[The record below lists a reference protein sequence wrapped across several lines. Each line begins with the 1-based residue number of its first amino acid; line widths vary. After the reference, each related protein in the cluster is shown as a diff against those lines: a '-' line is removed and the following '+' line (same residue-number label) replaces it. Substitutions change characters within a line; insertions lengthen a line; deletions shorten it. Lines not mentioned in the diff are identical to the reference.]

1 MSLPGMQSKLPG
13 NTKTNQ
19 PNKSMNAKTISPAIP
34 PAARQKSPGKA
45 KNIALWMLQV
55 LVAFAFLGAGFGK
68 LSGQPM
74 MVEMFDKLGL
84 GQWFRYLTGAIEVGS
99 AILLLVPQLTFVGAG
114 LLVCT
119 MTGAVAAHLLKLGG
133 SPVPPLVLLALSAV
147 IAWGRF
153 DGFKKS
159 ISTPITPEKPRIPGK
174 PDQTFET

>member
-1 MSLPGMQSKLPG
+1 
-13 NTKTNQ
+13 
-19 PNKSMNAKTISPAIP
+19 MNAKAINKAVP
-34 PAARQKSPGKA
+34 SATRKKAPGKV
-45 KNIALWMLQV
+45 KNIALWILQV

-99 AILLLVPQLTFVGAG
+99 AILLLVPRLTFVGAG

-119 MTGAVAAHLLKLGG
+119 MTGAVAVHLLKLGG

-159 ISTPITPEKPRIPGK
+159 ISPPIPPEKPRIPEK

>member
-1 MSLPGMQSKLPG
+1 
-13 NTKTNQ
+13 
-19 PNKSMNAKTISPAIP
+19 MNAKTINEAIS
-34 PAARQKSPGKA
+34 PAARQPSPGKA
-45 KNIALWMLQV
+45 KSIALWILQV

-99 AILLLVPQLTFVGAG
+99 AILLLVPRLTFAGAG

-119 MTGAVAAHLLKLGG
+119 MTGAVIAHLLKLGG
-133 SPVPPLVLLALSAV
+133 SPVPPLVLLALSGV

-153 DGFKKS
+153 AGFKQS
-159 ISTPITPEKPRIPGK
+159 FFNPAPPEKPLIPGQ
-174 PDQTFET
+174 PDETFKT

>member
-1 MSLPGMQSKLPG
+1 
-13 NTKTNQ
+13 
-19 PNKSMNAKTISPAIP
+19 MNAKAINKAVP
-34 PAARQKSPGKA
+34 SAARKKAPGKV
-45 KNIALWMLQV
+45 KNIALWILQV

-99 AILLLVPQLTFVGAG
+99 AILLLVPQLTFAGAG

-119 MTGAVAAHLLKLGG
+119 MTGAVISHLLKLGG
-133 SPVPPLVLLALSAV
+133 SPVPPLVLLSLSGV

-153 DGFKKS
+153 NGFKQS
-159 ISTPITPEKPRIPGK
+159 FFNPAPPEKPLIPGQ
-174 PDQTFET
+174 PDEPFET